1 MKGWNSFIAA
11 WRSSGEIDN
20 REMATD
26 SGFSLY
32 RPVIWG
38 MGQVITSYASAH
50 VQRSA
55 PSRLAAAPSL

>member
-38 MGQVITSYASAH
+38 MGQVITSYAPAFKE
-50 VQRSA
+50 A
-55 PSRLAAAPSL
+55 PRHD